1 MNIYHPTLRFIHRW
15 IAMTLFARDDIRF
28 VHHAELQL
36 LYAILKKTRV
46 APVKEMFNHWID
58 TIKAS
63 TAISCTSLVTRIAS
77 SVDALDG
84 QNDIHLYSMHR
95 D

>member
-15 IAMTLFARDDIRF
+15 IAMTLFARDDIRY
-28 VHHAELQL
+28 VHRAELQL

-63 TAISCTSLVTRIAS
+63 TAIS
-77 SVDALDG
+77 
-84 QNDIHLYSMHR
+84 
-95 D
+95 